1 MRKFIDIDHP
11 IQYDY
16 DEIIEMRDIVSNTA
30 VVFELKALIE
40 EDPFYFDPYLTLAGI
55 LESEGNLLEA
65 LHLRELAYE
74 LALETILDED
84 NKWPDTLDWMFIEN
98 RHIILALFSMVDIYW
113 QNSQAQK
120 ALDLLRNLMRVNPL
134 DNIGA
139 RYNILA
145 IRMGLSYVEFQKI
158 TDKNENGDFDFDIED
173 WFESNKEQFPEDFD
187 GWKGDVEYIL
197 K

>member
-65 LHLRELAYE
+65 LHLREMAYE

-98 RHIILALFSMVDIYW
+98 RHIIRALFSMVGIYW
-113 QNSQAQK
+113 ENSQAQK

-145 IRMGLSYVEFQKI
+145 IRMGLSYEEFQKI
-158 TDKNENGDFDFDIED
+158 TDKDENGDFDFDID
-173 WFESNKEQFPEDFD
+173 KWFASNKKEFPEDFD
-187 GWKGDVEYIL
+187 WWKGDVEYIL

>member
-1 MRKFIDIDHP
+1 MRKFVDIDHP

-74 LALETILDED
+74 LALDTILDED
-84 NKWPDTLDWMFIEN
+84 NKWPDTLDWVFIEN
-98 RHIILALFSMVDIYW
+98 RHIIRALFNMVDIYW
-113 QNSQAQK
+113 QNNQAQK
-120 ALDLLRNLMRVNPL
+120 ALDLLRNLLRVNPL
-134 DNIGA
+134 DNIEA

-145 IRMGLSYVEFQKI
+145 IRMGLSFQEFQKL
-158 TDKNENGDFDFDIED
+158 TDRNENGGFDIGE
-173 WFESNKEQFPEDFD
+173 WFESNKNQFPEDFD
-187 GWKGDVEYIL
+187 WWKGDVEDIL

>member
-1 MRKFIDIDHP
+1 MRKFVDIDHP

-74 LALETILDED
+74 LALDTILDED
-84 NKWPDTLDWMFIEN
+84 NKWPDTLDWVFIEN
-98 RHIILALFSMVDIYW
+98 RHIIRALFSMVDIYW
-113 QNSQAQK
+113 QNNQAQK
-120 ALDLLRNLMRVNPL
+120 ALYLLRNLLRVNPL
-134 DNIGA
+134 DNIEA

-145 IRMGLSYVEFQKI
+145 IRMGLSFQEFQKL
-158 TDKNENGDFDFDIED
+158 TDRNENGGFDIGE
-173 WFESNKEQFPEDFD
+173 WFESNKNQFPEDFD
-187 GWKGDVEYIL
+187 WWKGDVEDIL

>member
-1 MRKFIDIDHP
+1 MRKFVDIDHP

-55 LESEGNLLEA
+55 LESEGNLFEA

-74 LALETILDED
+74 LALDTILDED
-84 NKWPDTLDWMFIEN
+84 NKWPDTLDWVFIEN
-98 RHIILALFSMVDIYW
+98 RHIIRALFNMVDIYW
-113 QNSQAQK
+113 QNNQAQK
-120 ALDLLRNLMRVNPL
+120 ALYLLRNLLRVNPL
-134 DNIGA
+134 DNIEA

-145 IRMGLSYVEFQKI
+145 IRMGLSFQEFQKL
-158 TDKNENGDFDFDIED
+158 TDRNENGGFDIGE
-173 WFESNKEQFPEDFD
+173 WFESNKNQFPEDFD
-187 GWKGDVEYIL
+187 WWKGDVEDIL

>member
-1 MRKFIDIDHP
+1 MRKFVDIDHP

-74 LALETILDED
+74 LALDTILDED
-84 NKWPDTLDWMFIEN
+84 NKWPDTLDWVFIEN
-98 RHIILALFSMVDIYW
+98 RHIIRALFNMVDIYW
-113 QNSQAQK
+113 QNNQAQK
-120 ALDLLRNLMRVNPL
+120 ALYLLRNLLRVNPL
-134 DNIGA
+134 DNIEA

-145 IRMGLSYVEFQKI
+145 IRMGLSFQEFQKL
-158 TDKNENGDFDFDIED
+158 TDRNENGGFDIGE
-173 WFESNKEQFPEDFD
+173 WFESNKNQFPEDFD
-187 GWKGDVEYIL
+187 WWKGDVEDIL